1 MSSLTG
7 SRDSLEEL
15 NSEIIACTR
24 CPRLVEHRQRVAFT
38 KRRMYLDWE
47 YWGRPITGFGDPK
60 ARVLV
65 VGLAP
70 AAHGGNRTGRIF
82 TGDRSG
88 QWLYETLYK
97 FGFASSPHS
106 IHRDDDMAL
115 NDLYITA
122 ALRCAP
128 PANKPVP
135 QERVNCRPYLLRE
148 LALLEHI
155 QVMVAL
161 GKIAFDTYLTCRR
174 ERGEALPSPQPKF
187 GHRASYMLAGGVM
200 LLSSYH
206 PSQQNTLTG
215 KLTRDMFEA
224 VFADVRRRLE
234 ANDLG

>member
-1 MSSLTG
+1 MCSLTG
-7 SRDSLEEL
+7 SIDSLEEL

-24 CPRLVEHRQRVAFT
+24 CPRLVEHRQKVASI
-38 KRRMYLDWE
+38 KRRMYMDWE

-97 FGFASSPHS
+97 FGFANSPHS
-106 IHRDDDMAL
+106 LHRDDGLAL
-115 NDLYITA
+115 HDVYITA

-128 PANKPVP
+128 PANKPLP
-135 QERVNCRPYLLRE
+135 TERANCRPYMLRE
-148 LALLEHI
+148 LALLKCMR
-155 QVMVAL
+155 VVVAL

-174 ERGEALPSPQPKF
+174 ERGEAVPSPRPKF
-187 GHRASYMLAGGVM
+187 GHRASCMLPEGVT
-200 LLSSYH
+200 LLASYH

-215 KLTRDMFEA
+215 RLTREMFEG
-224 VFADVRRRLE
+224 VFADVRRVLE
-234 ANDLG
+234 ASDRE